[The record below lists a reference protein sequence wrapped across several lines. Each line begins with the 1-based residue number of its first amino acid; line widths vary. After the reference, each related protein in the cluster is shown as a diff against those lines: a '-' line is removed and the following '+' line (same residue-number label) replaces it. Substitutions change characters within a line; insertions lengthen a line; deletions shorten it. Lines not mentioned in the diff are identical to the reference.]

1 MSFVSGTTDTEAAQ
15 KFLEVL
21 QNDFRNLS
29 LETKKKYPQIK
40 ESCEEAILKLKAAG
54 ANPQTPVYY
63 VVNQILYPLVQGC
76 ESKDLKII
84 KFCLGMMQR
93 LITQQVVDQKGAR
106 YITDTLWM
114 LMENGTEEVKVLQSV
129 TLLLTT
135 NTVVHGETLAKTLVL
150 CFRLHFTKDSTTINT
165 AGATVRQLVSLV
177 FERVVAETEAERNAA
192 PNAAD
197 TERREVNL
205 EELKLATGV
214 APKGLPPCAADAFL
228 LFQDLVQLVNADQ
241 PYWLLGMTEMT
252 RTFGLELLESV
263 LTQYTSVFYRNPEFS
278 FLLKERVCA
287 LVIKLFSPNIKY
299 RSVATPQVGAAIGG
313 AGAAQAGAPHDKP
326 YFPISMRLLR
336 VVSILI
342 QKYHALLVT
351 ECEIF
356 LSLIVKFLDP
366 DKPAWQRSLALEVL
380 HKMTI
385 QPELLIS
392 FCRCY
397 DLKDHATNIFQD
409 IINSLGTYVQSLFVN
424 PQLLSSSL
432 STGGGAAGGGN
443 GGAGVGGGI
452 GGTGQQSQLMGGLP
466 VGPGI
471 SPQPGFIFRGVFL
484 PLVVTFPSG
493 QSKATFLEMLDKME
507 PPPIPD
513 GYGISVAYACLLDI
527 VRSISLSIQGP
538 SQLGEE
544 HPLPYPQR
552 VSEADKALHIQLIHS
567 SWMGLLTALGPLIDA
582 ATDES
587 STESVLKAIQSYA
600 ALCGLLEL
608 HTPRDAFITALCRAS
623 LPPHYALSVL
633 NVSYQG
639 ANQTKAPYRHG
650 GHEFGAPG
658 LFHGGGYGEFDQQ
671 QQHHQQQQQQQQ
683 QQQRHPVVA
692 VGTPLPTSS
701 LPIGAHQGPVLL
713 TAKNL
718 QCMRSVLHLA
728 HCHGSILGSS
738 WHIVLTTLQHLAWIL
753 GLKPSTGGSL
763 QAVQKPP
770 TDANSITQVMTDL
783 PVLSTMLSQLFEAS
797 QYLDDVALHHLID
810 ALCKLSHE
818 AMELAYNNR
827 EPSLFA
833 VAKLLETGLVNL
845 SRIEVL
851 WRPLTNHL
859 LEICQHPHI
868 RMREW
873 GVEAITYLVKA
884 ALQYK
889 YERPLKENL
898 KLQTLLLGPLA
909 ELSSVPHGDVRQR
922 QLDCVLLVLNG
933 AGETLSH
940 GWPLVLGIIGA
951 VNDHHGEAL
960 IRIAFQCLQLVVTD
974 FLPVMPW
981 RCLPLCVN
989 TAAKFGSQTQELNI
1003 SLTAVGLMWNI
1014 SDYFNQNQEKLSQTV
1029 CDDMSVLPDFPGTL
1043 NMPHFDRLWMCLY
1056 ARLGD
1061 LCVDPRPAVRKS
1073 AGQTLFS
1080 TISAHGALLN
1090 PPTWQAVLWQVLFP
1104 LLDKVRALSSCAS
1117 SEKVDTSGNILI
1129 HHSRNTAQKQ
1139 WAETQVLTLSG
1150 VSRVFNTKRALL
1162 QMLGDF
1168 PRAWALLL
1176 EFIEN
1181 SALSKSNEVSLAALK
1196 SFQEILYNRP
1206 PSGTAS
1212 AVAAPGTGDAS
1223 SATKAVDGSAGTD
1236 ADIWNV
1242 AWRVWLN
1249 IGAESTKPPT
1259 ITATEQS
1266 SDKVGSGSGAGG
1278 GGGAGDELYIP
1289 SQAFLTA
1296 LVHIFPA
1303 LFQHIRTRFNS
1314 KDLTQLCAVL
1324 MNAVAVPV
1332 HSDSTPYIM
1341 STISDSLLTPL
1352 HDGVLDCMELLQ
1364 KEAIGGGSKSETA
1377 GLKSMISAIFKQLLS
1392 FSKFA
1397 CAPPSFDRIETRPL
1411 KTARSGSGTGTN
1423 TGSSATGGGLIHPV
1437 ASGNANG
1444 VEWVSMNYIPFG
1456 EKALAVAVKL
1466 YQQTAHEPTVIE
1478 GQILHEIIKALHL
1491 PLSLKYKCMSSSTWK
1506 LAISS
1511 LISVLHTGLPVARQ
1525 YPKQFAPMWKDLA
1538 DTLDQFLFTKSVCIV
1553 EDRGLDELILDET
1566 IDCQVIELIRD
1577 EILPHSQEIP
1587 QQFILD
1593 AVVILN
1599 KGSIHSATTGSTPFA
1614 GCETELKLR
1623 EEFAKTCFETL
1634 LQFSLLDDRVRSG
1647 APGSGN
1653 DKDSNMAN
1661 NNINNSAQGSSNGAT
1676 IEGGIAGQLA
1686 ITALL
1691 HRFEEVL
1698 RKFNED
1704 ERLSGKFPLP
1714 RYRLS
1719 EISFVLKAV
1728 ATLVISMKKAPP
1740 AKVGTTA
1747 WEQLI
1752 NLYPYLVDCTTTSSA
1767 EVSRSL
1773 REALLQYC
1781 DLLRPPCSTEEGS
1794 AGQSTTNSSGP
1805 GRANNNNE
1813 IANTNG
1819 ISHC

>member
-1 MSFVSGTTDTEAAQ
+1 MAFVSGTTDNEAAQ

-40 ESCEEAILKLKAAG
+40 ESCEEAILKLKTAA

-76 ESKDLKII
+76 ESKDVKII
-84 KFCLGMMQR
+84 KFCLGMIQR

-177 FERVVAETEAERNAA
+177 FERVVAEETEAEANQ
-192 PNAAD
+192 D
-197 TERREVNL
+197 EKREVNL

-214 APKGLPPCAADAFL
+214 APKGLRPCAADAYL

-263 LTQYTSVFYRNPEFS
+263 LTQYTSVFYKNPEFS

-299 RSVATPQVGAAIGG
+299 RTMAPQN
-313 AGAAQAGAPHDKP
+313 AQSTAPHDKP

-336 VVSILI
+336 VVAILI
-342 QKYHALLVT
+342 QKYHSLLVT

-409 IINSLGTYVQSLFVN
+409 IINSLGTYVQSLFVSS
-424 PQLLSSSL
+424 QLLASSVAG
-432 STGGGAAGGGN
+432 TPGQPAAL
-443 GGAGVGGGI
+443 I
-452 GGTGQQSQLMGGLP
+452 GGLP

-471 SPQPGFIFRGVFL
+471 SPQPGFVFRGMFL

-538 SQLGEE
+538 SQIGDES
-544 HPLPYPQR
+544 PIPYKNR
-552 VSEADKALHIQLIHS
+552 VTEDDKALHIQLIYS
-567 SWMGLLTALGPLIDA
+567 SWLGLLSALGPLIDA

-587 STESVLKAIQSYA
+587 SAESVLKSIQNYA

-633 NVSYQG
+633 NVNYQG
-639 ANQTKAPYRHG
+639 NQFKSHSRG
-650 GHEFGAPG
+650 GSQDMGNMFLGS
-658 LFHGGGYGEFDQQ
+658 YGDAD
-671 QQHHQQQQQQQQ
+671 QQ

-701 LPIGAHQGPVLL
+701 LPVGAHQGPVLL

-728 HCHGSILGSS
+728 HCHGGILGSS

-783 PVLSTMLSQLFEAS
+783 PVLSTMLSQLFESS

-845 SRIEVL
+845 NRIEVL

-889 YERPLKENL
+889 YEKPLKENL
-898 KLQTLLLGPLA
+898 KLQTLLLGPLS

-922 QLDCVLLVLNG
+922 QLECVLQVLNG

-1080 TISAHGALLN
+1080 TISAHGNLLN

-1206 PSGTAS
+1206 QTAPVDDS
-1212 AVAAPGTGDAS
+1212 EKAAAAAAS
-1223 SATKAVDGSAGTD
+1223 EEI
-1236 ADIWNV
+1236 DIWNV

-1249 IGAESTKPPT
+1249 IGAESTKPP
-1259 ITATEQS
+1259 S
-1266 SDKVGSGSGAGG
+1266 LRDGPDK
-1278 GGGAGDELYIP
+1278 EEIYIP

-1296 LVHIFPA
+1296 LVQIFPA
-1303 LFQHIRTRFNS
+1303 LFQHIRTRFS
-1314 KDLTQLCAVL
+1314 KKDLTQLCTVL

-1364 KEAIGGGSKSETA
+1364 KEAIGGGKDGGSN
-1377 GLKSMISAIFKQLLS
+1377 LKQMISAIFKQLLS

-1397 CAPPSFDRIETRPL
+1397 CVPPSFDRIETRPI
-1411 KTARSGSGTGTN
+1411 KSTRSGSGGN
-1423 TGSSATGGGLIHPV
+1423 IVQPHQLNAN
-1437 ASGNANG
+1437 ASNG

-1456 EKALAVAVKL
+1456 EKALTVAVKL
-1466 YQQTAHEPTVIE
+1466 YQQTASEETVIE

-1491 PLSLKYKCMSSSTWK
+1491 PLSLKYKCMSASTWK

-1511 LISVLHTGLPVARQ
+1511 LMTVLHTGLPVARK
-1525 YPKQFAPMWKDLA
+1525 YPKQFSAMWKDLS
-1538 DTLDQFLFTKSVCIV
+1538 DTLDQFLFPKSVCVV
-1553 EDRGLDELILDET
+1553 EDRGLDELVLDET

-1577 EILPHSQEIP
+1577 EILPYSHEIP

-1593 AVVILN
+1593 AVVLLN

-1634 LQFSLLDDRVRSG
+1634 LQFSLLDDGMNG
-1647 APGSGN
+1647 AASTAGLI
-1653 DKDSNMAN
+1653 DSAGASNKAN
-1661 NNINNSAQGSSNGAT
+1661 NNLNNGSGVSATDGTPGSMDSLTN
-1676 IEGGIAGQLA
+1676 EGGIAGRLA

-1698 RKFNED
+1698 RKFNDD

-1752 NLYPYLVDCTTTSSA
+1752 GLYPYLVECTTTSSA

-1781 DLLRPPCSTEEGS
+1781 DLLRPPQS
-1794 AGQSTTNSSGP
+1794 AVADQQH
-1805 GRANNNNE
+1805 RLQNNNE
-1813 IANTNG
+1813 LATNG